1 MLRTP
6 QEECE
11 RAGEYFATLWHVDGY
26 DRVIVDYA
34 GGDPELGEDYLTVL
48 DAKMPEGQIA
58 VDDLPT
64 LLDAIVHAPES
75 VMCFE
80 RTGTLGEACCRFEYV
95 YEPPAPEHY
104 NTLGSASH
112 RGR

>member
-11 RAGEYFATLWHVDGY
+11 RAGEYFATLWHVDGQ
-26 DRVIVDYA
+26 DRVIIDYA
-34 GGDPELGEDYLTVL
+34 GGDSELGEDYLNVL
-48 DAKMPEGQIA
+48 DARMPEGQIT

-64 LLDAIVHAPES
+64 LLDAVVHAPES

-80 RTGTLGEACCRFEYV
+80 RTGALGEACCRFEYD
-95 YEPPAPEHY
+95 YAAPVRE
-104 NTLGSASH
+104 LGGALDTISR